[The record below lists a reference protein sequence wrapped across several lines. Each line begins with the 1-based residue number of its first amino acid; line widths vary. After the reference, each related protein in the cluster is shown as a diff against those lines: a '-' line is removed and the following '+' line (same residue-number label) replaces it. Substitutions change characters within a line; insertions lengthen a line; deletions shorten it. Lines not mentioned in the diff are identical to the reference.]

1 MSIINIGD
9 NIPEATFKRYGENGI
24 ETVSVNEL
32 FNERKVLVIG
42 VMGAFTPACTNK
54 HLPDFVPYAQELKN
68 QHIAE
73 QVICISV
80 ADPFVLKA
88 WGNIMDPQNNIM
100 MLTDT
105 NAEFTKTMG
114 LDIDLSHLGLGT
126 RSTRYAMFVESGII
140 KMLNVEKQPQ
150 DVKVTSKKVIEEW
163 LQQ

>member
-1 MSIINIGD
+1 MSLINIGD
-9 NIPEATFKRYGENGI
+9 KIPEANFKRCGENRI
-24 ETVSVNEL
+24 ETLSTNEL
-32 FNERKVLVIG
+32 FNKNKVLVIG

-68 QHIAE
+68 NSIAE
-73 QVICISV
+73 LVICISV

-88 WGNIMDPQNNIM
+88 WGNMIDPDNNIM

-105 NAEFTKTMG
+105 NAEFTKTIG

-126 RSTRYAMFVESGII
+126 RSTRYAMFVENGII

-150 DVKVTSKKVIEEW
+150 DVEVTSKKAIEEW